1 MNIFTLMQLAD
12 SALPVGSFAFSNGLE
27 WIVKR
32 EILQSED
39 EFVSYLKGLLHQ
51 CTTFEFNYIDSFISE
66 NSEEEFYALKEW
78 DDLMVINE
86 VIKASLTQGKA
97 WLRLMHN
104 LFPDKDL
111 TNMET
116 NIRKRLKKWGL
127 KPHYLYVFSF
137 TLNYIGFDS
146 KSIKELF
153 TYMLIRDQISS
164 AIRLGII
171 GPNMA
176 QTVQANV
183 LNNCSYNFT
192 NSGSYIHAYR
202 STVIVDIAQGGHKD
216 IYSKLFQN

>member
-27 WIVKR
+27 WIVKKD
-32 EILQSED
+32 ILQSED
-39 EFVSYLKGLLHQ
+39 EFTSYLNGLIHQ
-51 CTTFEFNYIDSFISE
+51 STTFEFNYIDSFISG
-66 NSEEEFYALKEW
+66 NTEEEFNALKEW

-104 LFPDKDL
+104 LFPNKDL
-111 TNMET
+111 ADLET
-116 NIRKRLKKWGL
+116 NIRIKLKKWSL
-127 KPHYLYVFSF
+127 KPHYIYVFSF
-137 TLNYIGFDS
+137 TLNFLGFDS

-153 TYMLIRDQISS
+153 TFMLIRDQISA

-183 LNNCSYNFT
+183 LNSCNYNFN
-192 NSGSYIHAYR
+192 NSGSYEHAYK
-202 STVIVDIAQGGHKD
+202 STVIVDIALGGHKN